1 MAVIESIM
9 ILYAKEVL
17 SPERVLAAVQRFN
30 HGPAPP
36 IPENHEQGILLWVC
50 HACNALKQ
58 RIDQEQQMDLAN
70 RGEVYNKIS
79 SDFKTFSK

>member
-9 ILYAKEVL
+9 VLYAKEVL
-17 SPERVLAAVQRFN
+17 SPDRVLAAVQRFN

-36 IPENHEQGILLWVC
+36 MPENHEQGILLWVC

-58 RIDQEQQMDLAN
+58 RIEQELQTDSAN
-70 RGEVYNKIS
+70 RGEVCNS
-79 SDFKTFSK
+79 TGNNS